1 MARIFDHPR
10 PDGRQFGDLVPLHL
24 PHGPHLLDQLGESMT
39 AVTALL
45 RHYRLDLIDSFD
57 GYQGPIRSAMAG
69 LSARLPPLFFR
80 QPRGVGLT
88 RPSIAGG
95 RFGRIGRLLFA

>member
-1 MARIFDHPR
+1 MAPIFDNPR

-45 RHYRLDLIDSFD
+45 RQYRLDLIDSFD
-57 GYQGPIRSAMAG
+57 GYQGPIRCAMAG
-69 LSARLPPLFFR
+69 LSARLPPALLSATTR
-80 QPRGVGLT
+80 ARLT